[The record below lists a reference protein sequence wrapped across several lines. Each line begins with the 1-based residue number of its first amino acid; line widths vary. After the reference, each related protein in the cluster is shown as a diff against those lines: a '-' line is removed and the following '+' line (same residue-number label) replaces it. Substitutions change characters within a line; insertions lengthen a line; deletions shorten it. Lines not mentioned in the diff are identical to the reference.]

1 MKCGETYTPEYT
13 YVNNAYLVEE
23 HYGRHLRLLDI
34 LLEREVCQEL
44 CDMWLLQQS
53 ELFVNGWGRT
63 RGGGEEWLTCAGG
76 KAFLC
81 TEPNQPV
88 LQHDT

>member
-1 MKCGETYTPEYT
+1 MHKGAYATHHIASSSFRYVGMKCGETYTPEYT

-63 RGGGEEWLTCAGG
+63 RGVVR
-76 KAFLC
+76 KR
-81 TEPNQPV
+81 
-88 LQHDT
+88 